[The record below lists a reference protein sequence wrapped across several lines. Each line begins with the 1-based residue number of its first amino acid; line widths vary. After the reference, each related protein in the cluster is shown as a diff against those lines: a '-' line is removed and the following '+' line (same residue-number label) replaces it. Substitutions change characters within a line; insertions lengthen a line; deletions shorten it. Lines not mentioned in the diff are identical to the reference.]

1 MTPLGHGILTG
12 MSEVDDPLINDAM
25 TKMMA
30 TASTRDLNQTVL
42 DLAALATALCNALGE
57 CSNTSAKDVLD
68 CVLAR

>member
-1 MTPLGHGILTG
+1 MTPLGHGLLTG
-12 MSEVDDPLINDAM
+12 MSEVEDPLINDAM

-30 TASTRDLNQTVL
+30 TASPRDLNQTVL
-42 DLAALATALCNALGE
+42 DLAALAQPVRRTSAT

>member
-12 MSEVDDPLINDAM
+12 MAEVDDPQINEAM
-25 TKMMA
+25 TRMLA
-30 TASTRDLNQTVL
+30 ASSSRDLSQTVL
-42 DLAALATALCNALGE
+42 DLAALSTALCGALGE